1 MVQVAKPSIPTELPR
16 KVLAQL
22 DPKLAELYSQ
32 LPSAVASRISVLMRD
47 PLAQG
52 IHPNRVLK
60 FAFLRATAERLAQG
74 EAISKEHARRSKL
87 ELAGEIHG
95 LRTGYRDD
103 AEAKQRYRRGRKAR
117 QHVKASLEAVVGNW
131 RVFKQVVQKYRSEL
145 PVHLQSRYADPILRD
160 VTKIFQNMGIATVVD
175 EDDLANE
182 KAGEPNLRA

>member
-1 MVQVAKPSIPTELPR
+1 MVKVAKPSLPTELPR

-32 LPSAVASRISVLMRD
+32 LPSAVASRISVLMRESLS
-47 PLAQG
+47 PR
-52 IHPNRVLK
+52 IRPNRVLK
-60 FAFLRATAERLAQG
+60 FTFLRATAERLAQG

-117 QHVKASLEAVVGNW
+117 QHDKASLEAVVGNW
-131 RVFKQVVQKYRSEL
+131 RVFKQVVQKYRSDL
-145 PVHLQSRYADPILRD
+145 FGTLRCSPAKFSTAYYASAFSILSRSSG
-160 VTKIFQNMGIATVVD
+160 TKDASF
-175 EDDLANE
+175 
-182 KAGEPNLRA
+182 

>member
-1 MVQVAKPSIPTELPR
+1 M
-16 KVLAQL
+16 
-22 DPKLAELYSQ
+22 
-32 LPSAVASRISVLMRD
+32 
-47 PLAQG
+47 
-52 IHPNRVLK
+52 K

-87 ELAGEIHG
+87 ELAAEIHG

-117 QHVKASLEAVVGNW
+117 QHVKASLEAVAGNW